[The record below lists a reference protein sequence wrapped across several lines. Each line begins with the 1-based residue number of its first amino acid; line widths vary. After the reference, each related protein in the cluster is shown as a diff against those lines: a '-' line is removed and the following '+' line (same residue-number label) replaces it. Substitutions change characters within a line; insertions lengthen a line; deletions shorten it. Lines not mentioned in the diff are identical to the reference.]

1 MPERAC
7 PETGATTLRQTA
19 SKVTDDVGA
28 LCRLTL
34 GPQDQL
40 RGPADVSNV
49 VASLSLAAS
58 LLPQLFGQLA
68 VFLEVEYVKGTIA
81 PGPGAGQQV
90 RAVSDALHRAGLD
103 AEAMAAALAAAREAS
118 THLQALA
125 PRND

>member
-1 MPERAC
+1 M
-7 PETGATTLRQTA
+7 
-19 SKVTDDVGA
+19 
-28 LCRLTL
+28 
-34 GPQDQL
+34 
-40 RGPADVSNV
+40 

-103 AEAMAAALAAAREAS
+103 AEAMAAALATAGEAS

-125 PRND
+125 PRDD